1 MTKMRPKITKMSLNM
16 VKAML
21 PQKFLPTVVVYI
33 SWAWTSSTPGPLL
46 TSCIAPSSCHLCLI
60 GVGLASGLVSGQ
72 AATSGKIVDD
82 APELVDTKDFEDTM
96 NVELEDVTSDVL
108 KLFRRRFFI
117 ISRANS
123 VADLSSICATM

>member
-1 MTKMRPKITKMSLNM
+1 MGLAIN
-16 VKAML
+16 
-21 PQKFLPTVVVYI
+21 
-33 SWAWTSSTPGPLL
+33 SSRDFAGEVNDASPTPGALL

-60 GVGLASGLVSGQ
+60 GVGLASGLISGQ

-108 KLFRRRFFI
+108 KLLRRRFFI